1 MMFRSSIFTLAL
13 FVATIANAQI
23 DQPIDFDTEVMPVF
37 TRQGCNAGSCHGAAI
52 GRGGFKLSLLG
63 SNSKLDHHAIT
74 RQLEGRRINLTRP
87 DRSLLLLKPSE
98 QVGHEGGLAMRDDS
112 ASYERIQRWI
122 SEGAYRS
129 GIRQLVKLTVSPR
142 QTTLPQPESSVSV
155 SVKATYNDGSTSDVT
170 QWTVFQATDPD
181 AVSIAEDTGTMTV
194 HRRGA
199 QVVIARFLDRVLP
212 IRLTIPMRDQE
223 PQTGTEFIEN
233 NPIDRFINTQLR
245 RLRLPASPAANDWA
259 FLRRVT
265 LDLTGRLPS
274 AEAAIQY
281 AADPSDNKRQ
291 QTIQKLLQSE
301 SFADYWA
308 LKWAND
314 LGIDS
319 KQLQPKGAQA
329 YHHWFKKQLNLN
341 TTWDRMVIEML
352 TKSGDSFENGAVNFL
367 RSAGSPGELAERTSR
382 AFMGVRL
389 QCANCH
395 DHPLDHWQQDDYHGL
410 AAIFAKLNRQRI
422 VEVSERGEVTHPV
435 TGQAAVP
442 RIPGRRFLT
451 NAKDGRTELAEW
463 LTSTDNPYFAKAM
476 VNRIWQHLMGRGLVD
491 PVDDLRT
498 TNPATHPELLQ
509 WLADDF
515 VNNGFR
521 IQHTIKTI
529 CNSAAYSRDST
540 PISGNETDVSFYSHA
555 LPKPLEAEVIADAIT
570 DITGIPLQFNDAA
583 LPRTVTLTDNR
594 MAIPGLD
601 VLGRCD
607 RESACGQAEISASL
621 ARSLHLIN
629 GELINQRLTA
639 TDGRLARL
647 MRQITSHQELL
658 DLIFL
663 ETLTLPNVSKQ
674 TYWQE
679 ELDKLKDASP
689 AAQKTFF
696 EDVLWG
702 LLTSRAFMANR

>member
-1 MMFRSSIFTLAL
+1 MMLRWSVFTLVL
-13 FVATIANAQI
+13 FVATIDNAQG
-23 DQPIDFDTEVMPVF
+23 DRPIDFDTEVMPTF

-63 SNSKLDHHAIT
+63 SNSKLDHDAII
-74 RQLEGRRINLTRP
+74 RHLEGRRVNLKRP

-98 QVGHEGGLAMRDDS
+98 QVGHEGGLAMSDDS
-112 ASYERIQRWI
+112 PSYERVHQWI

-129 GIRQLVKLTVSPR
+129 GLRQLVKLTVSPR
-142 QTTLPQPESSVSV
+142 KSTLPRPESSVSV
-155 SVKATYNDGSTSDVT
+155 RVKATFNDGSTTDVT
-170 QWTVFQATDPD
+170 RWTVFQAADPD
-181 AVSIAEDTGTMTV
+181 AVSIDAEKGTMTV

-199 QVVIARFLDRVLP
+199 QVVIARFLNQVLP
-212 IRLTIPMRDQE
+212 IRLTVPMQDQE
-223 PQTGTEFIEN
+223 PQAGARLTEN
-233 NPIDRFINTQLR
+233 NPIDQFINTQLH
-245 RLRLPASPAANDWA
+245 RLRLPASPAANDWV

-281 AADPSDNKRQ
+281 VANTSDDKRQ
-291 QTIQKLLQSE
+291 QTINALLQSE
-301 SFADYWA
+301 AFSEYWA

-319 KQLQPKGAQA
+319 KQLQPQGARA
-329 YHHWFKKQLNLN
+329 YHHWFKQQLQLD
-341 TTWDRMVIEML
+341 TAWDQMVVEML

-367 RSAGSPGELAERTSR
+367 RSAGNPGELAERTSR

-435 TGQAAVP
+435 TGQAAIP
-442 RIPGRRFLT
+442 RIPGQRFLT
-451 NAKDGRTELAEW
+451 NTKDGRTELADW
-463 LTSTDNPYFAKAM
+463 LTSPQNPYFAKAM
-476 VNRIWQHLMGRGLVD
+476 VNRIWLHLMGRGLVD

-515 VNNGFR
+515 ANNGFR

-529 CNSAAYSRDST
+529 CNSATYSRDSA
-540 PISGNETDVSFYSHA
+540 PIPGNETDVIFYSHA
-555 LPKPLEAEVIADAIT
+555 LTKPLEAEVIADAIT
-570 DITGIPLQFNDAA
+570 DITGIPLQFNHTD

-594 MAIPGLD
+594 MLIPSLD

-607 RESACGQAEISASL
+607 RESACSQAETSASL

-629 GELINQRLTA
+629 GELINQRLTTA
-639 TDGRLARL
+639 NGRLARL
-647 MRQITSHQELL
+647 MRQSTSNQALL

-663 ETLTLPNVSKQ
+663 ETLTQPSVSAQ
-674 TYWQE
+674 TYWQK
-679 ELDKLKDASP
+679 ELNKLEGAAP
-689 AAQKTFF
+689 AAQKAFF